1 MDDAADD
8 TLRANPSIQ
17 TGQHGDPPRTQR
29 LDYGLVLLQLLW
41 RMRFDLIVWAGFCLV
56 AWLRGQQALPWK
68 ITPLGLSVFGITVSI
83 FIAFRNTQA
92 IGRWWEARTLWGAMV
107 NQSREWRDTLLA
119 HVGPRRLDSRR
130 GRRVLELQVAQVWL
144 LNFELR
150 NYWRPDLRRGID
162 GLLGDLALPA
172 DVSLQEVCRQRAGA
186 IHSLHADGWI
196 DDWGRHQLV
205 EVANRCLDCIG
216 GLQRI
221 RNTPIPASYDVFVR
235 LITWLYGLQLLME
248 FRSQTAIGMGAVLF
262 LGFLVAERIG
272 AYVEGPF
279 DRDGSCF
286 SLPLNALCSTITSD
300 LMLRSLDLGTFR
312 PSQDPTRWD

>member
-1 MDDAADD
+1 MTSAAIESG
-8 TLRANPSIQ
+8 L
-17 TGQHGDPPRTQR
+17 HGDPPRTQR
-29 LDYGLVLLQLLW
+29 RDYGLVLLQLLW
-41 RMRFDLIVWAGFCLV
+41 RMRYDLIVWLLFCV
-56 AWLRGQQALPWK
+56 YAWLRGPRALPWQ
-68 ITPLGLSVFGITVSI
+68 ITPMGLSVFGIAVSI

-92 IGRWWEARTLWGAMV
+92 IARWWEARSLWGTVV
-107 NQSREWRDTLLA
+107 NQSRQWRDTLLA
-119 HVGPRRLDSRR
+119 HVGGQRLRTAR
-130 GRRVLELQVAQVWL
+130 GRRLLEVQVAQVWL

-150 NYWRPDLRRGID
+150 NFWRADLRRTVD
-162 GLLGDLALPA
+162 GLLADLNLPQEL
-172 DVSLQEVCRQRAGA
+172 SLQDLCRRRALT
-186 IHSLHADGWI
+186 IHDLHQDGWV

-205 EVANRCLDCIG
+205 EVANRCLDAIG

-235 LITWLYGLQLLME
+235 LITWLYGLQLLLQLKSE
-248 FRSQTAIGMGAVLF
+248 APLAMGAVLF

-286 SLPLNALCSTITSD
+286 SLPLNSLCSTITAD
-300 LMLRSLDLGTFR
+300 LMQRQLDFGCFE

>member
-1 MDDAADD
+1 MGQC
-8 TLRANPSIQ
+8 PSFILMRSAEIEI
-17 TGQHGDPPRTQR
+17 GPHGDPPRTQR

-41 RMRFDLIVWAGFCLV
+41 RMRFDLILWFAFCTF
-56 AWLRGQQALPWK
+56 AWLRGPRVLPWQ
-68 ITPLGLSVFGITVSI
+68 ITPLALSVFGIAVSI

-92 IGRWWEARTLWGAMV
+92 IGRWWEARSLWGAIV
-107 NQSREWRDTLLA
+107 NQSRQWRDTLLA
-119 HVGPRRLDSRR
+119 HVGGQRLRTAR
-130 GRRVLELQVAQVWL
+130 GRRLLEYQVAQVWL

-150 NYWRPDLRRGID
+150 NFWR
-162 GLLGDLALPA
+162 A
-172 DVSLQEVCRQRAGA
+172 DVRRTINGLVADLNLPQELTLQELCRRRALA
-186 IHSLHADGWI
+186 IHDLHQDGWV

-205 EVANRCLDCIG
+205 EVANRCLDSIG

-235 LITWLYGLQLLME
+235 LITWLYGLQLLLQLKAEGPMA
-248 FRSQTAIGMGAVLF
+248 TGAVLF

-286 SLPLNALCSTITSD
+286 SLPLNSLCSTITAD
-300 LMLRSLDLGTFR
+300 LMQRQLDFGSFQ